1 MAVSDRQR
9 RPLPKGQADALASM
23 AMEVLTEEGVAEG
36 ELTLSFVD
44 PPEIEDLHVRYM
56 DANGKAVA
64 QGITVQGGMAKG
76 MAKTDEGKPAEKK

>member
-1 MAVSDRQR
+1 MV
-9 RPLPKGQADALASM
+9 
-23 AMEVLTEEGVAEG
+23 
-36 ELTLSFVD
+36 
-44 PPEIEDLHVRYM
+44 HVRYM